1 MTSDSEREV
10 KILKIIQMNIEA
22 VQLGDIIDGQEV
34 VTILDRQD
42 DKFVSLFFAN
52 NDSISSVYGRIITVQ
67 I

>member
-1 MTSDSEREV
+1 
-10 KILKIIQMNIEA
+10 LKIIQMNIEA